1 MLILPEEVRDLAGD
15 GVVVTGMIDDLR
27 DLFDPCRVFVCPLRT
42 GAGVKG
48 KVASALSYGIP
59 VVSTELGVEGTELKD
74 GKHVLLAESP
84 LAFAEAVLRLYRDP
98 GLWGSLSLA
107 GQDLVRETLSLEMGK
122 VALARCVEIAL
133 THKLGLGAANS
144 SGE

>member
-1 MLILPEEVRDLAGD
+1 M
-15 GVVVTGMIDDLR
+15 
-27 DLFDPCRVFVCPLRT
+27 
-42 GAGVKG
+42 
-48 KVASALSYGIP
+48 
-59 VVSTELGVEGTELKD
+59 
-74 GKHVLLAESP
+74 
-84 LAFAEAVLRLYRDP
+84 AFAEAVLRLYWDP